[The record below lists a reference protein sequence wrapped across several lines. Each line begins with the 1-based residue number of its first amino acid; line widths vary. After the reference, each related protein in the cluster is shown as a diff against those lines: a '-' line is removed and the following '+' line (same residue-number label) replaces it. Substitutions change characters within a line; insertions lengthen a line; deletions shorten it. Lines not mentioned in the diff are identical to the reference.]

1 MEGGGE
7 KIKPANEAV
16 PPGVVRLTA
25 PVEPAPT
32 TAMMEVEETTV
43 NDVTCVPPRVIT
55 DVLSKFVPVIPIRAP
70 APAIIGEKE
79 VMVGAGINVNPAS
92 EAVPP
97 GVVRLTAPVEPAP
110 TTAMMEV
117 EETTVND
124 VTSVPPRVI
133 TDVLS
138 KFVPV
143 ILIRAPAPAIIGE
156 KEVMVGG
163 GMKVNPLSDA
173 VPLGVVKLTAPEE
186 PLPTTAIIEVLETTV
201 KEVTGVPPRV
211 MADVL
216 LKLVPV
222 ILMIAPAAAV
232 VGVNVVIVGAGG
244 KNI

>member
-1 MEGGGE
+1 MVTRVPTGPVVAVKELMEGGGE

-16 PPGVVRLTA
+16 PPGEVRLTA

-43 NDVTCVPPRVIT
+43 NDVTC
-55 DVLSKFVPVIPIRAP
+55 
-70 APAIIGEKE
+70 
-79 VMVGAGINVNPAS
+79 
-92 EAVPP
+92 
-97 GVVRLTAPVEPAP
+97 
-110 TTAMMEV
+110 
-117 EETTVND
+117 
-124 VTSVPPRVI
+124 VPPRVI

-244 KNI
+244 KKI